1 MFARPRWPAGGWAAR
16 GAGDELVG
24 EWGDRSGT
32 KITIRRNGEMFVV
45 KFADGIEAAAVYANG
60 MLQLQGAIV
69 TTIWLDRETG
79 ELVGSGMLGSGR
91 LRRKR

>member
-1 MFARPRWPAGGWAAR
+1 
-16 GAGDELVG
+16 
-24 EWGDRSGT
+24 
-32 KITIRRNGEMFVV
+32 MFVV